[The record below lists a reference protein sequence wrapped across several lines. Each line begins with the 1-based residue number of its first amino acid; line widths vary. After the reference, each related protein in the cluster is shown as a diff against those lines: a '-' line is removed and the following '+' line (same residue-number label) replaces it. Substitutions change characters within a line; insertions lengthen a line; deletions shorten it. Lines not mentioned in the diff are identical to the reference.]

1 MKRKVPDY
9 KKILTPSDLELNT
22 CSNQDCTGLIPTAVK
37 NPAEADSYE
46 ELYPYITVV
55 SPTLQDNPNKIN
67 ADTKKETDYKIQKA
81 EYIDLQSHK
90 SELTKNGN

>member
-67 ADTKKETDYKIQKA
+67 ADTKKKKPIIKYKK
-81 EYIDLQSHK
+81 QSI
-90 SELTKNGN
+90 LTYNPVNRN